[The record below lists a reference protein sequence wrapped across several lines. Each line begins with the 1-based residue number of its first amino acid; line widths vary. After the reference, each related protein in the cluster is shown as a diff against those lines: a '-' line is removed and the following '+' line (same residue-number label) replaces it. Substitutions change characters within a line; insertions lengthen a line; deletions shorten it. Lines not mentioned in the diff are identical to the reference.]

1 MREQQFR
8 CRRCKKEFTKI
19 FVFENKHLVV
29 QTKCPMCGSA
39 DLAPVDKISSQK
51 VQVEFAEKV
60 KKMHQNR
67 AGSEKNRRA

>member
-1 MREQQFR
+1 LREQQFR

-19 FVFENKHLVV
+19 FVFENEHLVV

-60 KKMHQNR
+60 RRMDLGRKT
-67 AGSEKNRRA
+67 SEKNPRH

>member
-8 CRRCKKEFTKI
+8 CRHCKKEFTKI
-19 FVFENKHLVV
+19 YVFENEHLVL
-29 QTKCPMCGSA
+29 QTKCPYCGST
-39 DLAPVDKISSQK
+39 DLQPLDKASSQK